1 MGSKTLREVLPRQL
15 RFWSL
20 HCTLNALPSLA
31 IALGWLGLWKSG
43 VAILA
48 MMSAIVSFILLYA
61 VVTSVVRPL
70 ADGDSILSRALK
82 LGTKTRS
89 LISGGSLLAVTT
101 GMGVPFTPDFWCG
114 FGASVIVDSLR
125 TIAEI
130 GAFPAQFE
138 PDVPRLG
145 NVSFGSIY
153 LTTMLEGLLLS
164 MLLFMLSFFCVI
176 LLQRRDRKMAY
187 ASGSPVGEAV
197 N

>member
-1 MGSKTLREVLPRQL
+1 MDNETLRAVLQRQL

-31 IALGWLGLWKSG
+31 IALGWLGLWKSST
-43 VAILA
+43 AILG
-48 MMSAIVSFILLYA
+48 MVSAIVSFILLYT
-61 VVTSVVRPL
+61 VVTAVVRPL
-70 ADGDSILSRALK
+70 ADGGSILSRALK

-101 GMGVPFTPDFWCG
+101 GMGVLFTPDFWCG
-114 FGASVIVDSLR
+114 FGASVIVESLR
-125 TIAEI
+125 TIAET
-130 GAFPAQFE
+130 GALPTRFE
-138 PDVPRLG
+138 PDVPRAG

-176 LLQRRDRKMAY
+176 LLQRRDRKMAC